1 MSYYPIV
8 KTKIVPNFRKK
19 IVKFKGN
26 LEKNSGAAAAQQTSH
41 ELTKVNV
48 CFLTPLVSSGFLL
61 RKKNTFVAKI
71 YYFDS
76 ARKTAAGFLLELILI
91 H

>member
-8 KTKIVPNFRKK
+8 KTKIVPSFRKK

-41 ELTKVNV
+41 ELTKINV
-48 CFLTPLVSSGFLL
+48 GFLTPLVSSGFLL
-61 RKKNTFVAKI
+61 RKKKHVRSKN
-71 YYFDS
+71 
-76 ARKTAAGFLLELILI
+76 LLF
-91 H
+91 